1 MCRRE
6 AKGRLNKPQQVN
18 GYKTMLEDVPPPRK
32 QIMCLQI
39 FIKRKKKKK
48 VRQNS
53 DFPHHRKKA
62 QRGKR
67 HYRCCNTYSLNK
79 GDLFSLATA
88 EEQDHKSNSTFAC
101 IFVPLRGYSEPSDR
115 KSTALSTANKNSPP
129 PNSFGLR
136 RP

>member
-6 AKGRLNKPQQVN
+6 AKGRLNKPQQVS
-18 GYKTMLEDVPPPRK
+18 GYTKPCLRTFLLLECRSCVFK
-32 QIMCLQI
+32 YLL
-39 FIKRKKKKK
+39 KRKKKK

-53 DFPHHRKKA
+53 NFPHHRKKV

-79 GDLFSLATA
+79 GDIFSLATA
-88 EEQDHKSNSTFAC
+88 EEQDHKWNSTFAC
-101 IFVPLRGYSEPSDR
+101 IFVPLRGYSDPSDR
-115 KSTALSTANKNSPP
+115 RSTAVSTGNKNSPP
-129 PNSFGLR
+129 PKSFGLR